1 MANIKSAKKRARQ
14 NVVRKQ
20 KNLGRKT
27 ALKTAVRKVLT
38 ALEKGDLET
47 AEVLLRDAEAQMSR
61 AASKR
66 VIKKNTAS
74 RKVGRLAK
82 KVAAAKKTAVKK

>member
-14 NVVRKQ
+14 NVVRRQ
-20 KNLGRKT
+20 KNVGRKT
-27 ALKTAVRKVLT
+27 ALKTAVKKVLT
-38 ALEKGDLET
+38 ALEKGDLNM
-47 AEVLLRDAEAQMSR
+47 AEVLLRDAEAQMAR

-82 KVAAAKKTAVKK
+82 KVAAAKKATAKK

>member
-1 MANIKSAKKRARQ
+1 MANIKSAKKRAKQ
-14 NVVRKQ
+14 NVVRRQ

-27 ALKTAVRKVLT
+27 AIKTAVKKVLS
-38 ALEKGDLET
+38 AIEKGELDT
-47 AEVLLRDAEAQMSR
+47 AQTLLKDAESQMSR

-66 VIKKNTAS
+66 VMKKNTAS

-82 KVAAAKKTAVKK
+82 KVAAAKKVAQKK